1 MHFAENRQS
10 SNISI
15 AFCMEMWYFISLLL
29 DNHKMLWYN
38 PSRKA
43 IRGSLLIRSS
53 LPIHLPE
60 VHMSDRDI
68 KLTDSQIEAI
78 ETVLN
83 GGNRVEVIPLK
94 DGVKIVRQRREEVKV
109 SNRLKRVGF

>member
-1 MHFAENRQS
+1 
-10 SNISI
+10 
-15 AFCMEMWYFISLLL
+15 
-29 DNHKMLWYN
+29 
-38 PSRKA
+38 
-43 IRGSLLIRSS
+43 
-53 LPIHLPE
+53 
-60 VHMSDRDI
+60 MSDRDI